1 MQSAVDGFSPG
12 MYPPGPHSVTSSEV
26 ARRAKKERQ
35 EAEHFAVWDYDPGIL
50 GITSCA
56 VCVGCAVAAVHM
68 WTDVDKTWSSGGLH
82 SICTSLLIVQG
93 MVCSAMVVTLKTRGP
108 HVRYVVRNYQQLTAS
123 FFALNFYLG
132 LAQCAVREREQP
144 RSFGGLSTCLVL
156 GYTMALSAVRLQWE
170 WVATLLAI
178 DLVGAVMVGHL
189 VGLSSPCLQRIL
201 FALLLGGL
209 SATYLSFNRISHSRL
224 QFQSLQRIRALAKRN
239 AEFLCT
245 LIPSRVVERAFV
257 ASNVAHDSL
266 SDSPHERPGGNGS
279 GKENQNPLREL
290 SSWDADAPQL
300 ELQEKLDDIVI
311 MFCSLPPL
319 SVLGNDR
326 VAFEMLNDIFSDFDD
341 EVLNFKMFKYH
352 HVFNT
357 YIVASPG
364 AALRHKAYKSRVD
377 EHAAMLALAVRL
389 KQIAASYTAA
399 NGDPLWLAIG
409 MDSGDMVGKIVGSE
423 KSFWCLFGPCI
434 NLAAR
439 LSQRSARDM
448 LYRNSIVVGTQAV
461 ADKLQVV
468 RQKIIANNHVDQM
481 DKEGTRQAAESAAQG
496 AASAASAAEASA
508 NDAGAASDTGAVSDS
523 TALSSEKGG
532 LMPGFNVV
540 ELGVQSIKGHG
551 DLLLFTVCE
560 TDPTP
565 RASPE
570 ATSGSEGYS
579 TSEGQRL
586 YSNSFKNRAR
596 AAIISGSRV
605 NRSADRVKG
614 KFRGSGELL
623 GSGRYSASG
632 GRKSS
637 FKGSWKG
644 SFKKREGE
652 ERMQRVQETTDEAG
666 SAEHAMVSPGR
677 PRGAPDMGKRA
688 QY

>member
-1 MQSAVDGFSPG
+1 
-12 MYPPGPHSVTSSEV
+12 
-26 ARRAKKERQ
+26 
-35 EAEHFAVWDYDPGIL
+35 
-50 GITSCA
+50 
-56 VCVGCAVAAVHM
+56 
-68 WTDVDKTWSSGGLH
+68 
-82 SICTSLLIVQG
+82 
-93 MVCSAMVVTLKTRGP
+93 
-108 HVRYVVRNYQQLTAS
+108 
-123 FFALNFYLG
+123 
-132 LAQCAVREREQP
+132 
-144 RSFGGLSTCLVL
+144 
-156 GYTMALSAVRLQWE
+156 
-170 WVATLLAI
+170 
-178 DLVGAVMVGHL
+178 
-189 VGLSSPCLQRIL
+189 
-201 FALLLGGL
+201 
-209 SATYLSFNRISHSRL
+209 
-224 QFQSLQRIRALAKRN
+224 
-239 AEFLCT
+239 
-245 LIPSRVVERAFV
+245 
-257 ASNVAHDSL
+257 
-266 SDSPHERPGGNGS
+266 
-279 GKENQNPLREL
+279 
-290 SSWDADAPQL
+290 
-300 ELQEKLDDIVI
+300 
-311 MFCSLPPL
+311 
-319 SVLGNDR
+319 
-326 VAFEMLNDIFSDFDD
+326 
-341 EVLNFKMFKYH
+341 VLNFKMFKYH

-652 ERMQRVQETTDEAG
+652 ERMQRVLETTDEAG
-666 SAEHAMVSPGR
+666 SAENAMVSPGR